1 MNITLRHATR
11 DLRLLGDP
19 SRVRILALLAG
30 RELSVAEL
38 TQATRLSQSRVSA
51 HLARLKE
58 AGWVRDRRQGP
69 SSFYRIS
76 FPAGAPPA
84 SWRLMEPALRDP
96 QVQEDARRLAGILRR
111 RGDGSP
117 FPDSIAGGMGRR
129 YAPGRTW
136 EAALHALLGLFRIGR
151 VLDVGCGDGALIQLV
166 APRAE
171 AAVGIDTNRK
181 VLAAA
186 KRRLAGLPHVA
197 LRHGDMHQL
206 PFGDASFD
214 AVLLM
219 NALDCSEDPAR
230 ALREAARVLRPGGCL
245 AGSALARHRHPE
257 ASRPYGHVREGFE
270 PAPLARLLRE
280 AGLSV
285 SLCRVTCVEKRPPHF
300 EVVTFHAAKERA

>member
-1 MNITLRHATR
+1 MNILRDATR

-19 SRVRILALLAG
+19 SRVRLLALLAG

-51 HLARLKE
+51 HLSRLKE

-69 SSFYRIS
+69 SSFYRLS
-76 FPAGAPPA
+76 FSGGHPPP
-84 SWRLMEPALRDP
+84 SWKLLEPSLKDP
-96 QVQEDARRLAGILRR
+96 QVQEDARRLAAILRR
-111 RGDGSP
+111 RGEGSP

-136 EAALHALLGLFRIGR
+136 EAALHGLLGLFRAGR
-151 VLDVGCGDGALIQLV
+151 VLDVGCGDGAIAQLV
-166 APRAE
+166 AFRAQ
-171 AAVGIDTNRK
+171 AVVGLDANRK

-186 KRRLAGLPHVA
+186 KKRLAGLPHVA
-197 LRHGDMHQL
+197 LRHGDMHRL

-219 NALDCSEDPAR
+219 NALDCSEEPAR
-230 ALREAARVLRPGGCL
+230 ALGEAARVLRPGGTL
-245 AGSALARHRHPE
+245 AGAALARHRHPE

-270 PAPLARLLRE
+270 PTALARLLRE

-300 EVVTFHAAKERA
+300 EVVAFHASKGPA